1 MRALD
6 ATPTGRGSLAEPV
19 DTIIVLPEGL
29 A

>member
-19 DTIIVLPEGL
+19 DTITALPDGL